1 MTTTKTVYLS
11 NPSVTIG
18 GVDVTQNTSA
28 ASLEVGFDSLES
40 TTFGDSGHRFVS
52 GLQMVNVTLTMFQNY
67 GAGEIEATLYDQVG
81 DGTTTLIIAPAAGAE
96 SASNP
101 IYTISNAM
109 LASFT
114 PIVTTVSE
122 AEPSQRVL
130 HWRHLGSR
138 HHAVINN

>member
-18 GVDVTQNTSA
+18 GVDATQNTSA

-40 TTFGDSGHRFVS
+40 TTFGDTGHRFVS

-114 PIVTTVSE
+114 PIVTTVGE
-122 AEPSQRVL
+122 LSQVSVTYTGGTWVRD
-130 HWRHLGSR
+130 
-138 HHAVINN
+138 ITP